1 MEARGEREGRRDANL
16 EPQASRRTDA
26 DALGGIFARGEGSL
40 SDYEIH
46 SHTRIMSLKIKVL
59 N

>member
-26 DALGGIFARGEGSL
+26 DALGGIFALGEGSL

-46 SHTRIMSLKIKVL
+46 SHTRIMSL
-59 N
+59 

>member
-1 MEARGEREGRRDANL
+1 MK
-16 EPQASRRTDA
+16 A
-26 DALGGIFARGEGSL
+26 DALGGIFAPEGSL